1 MGCCTSQINHDL
13 EMAIQKVKEVE
24 SQSTY
29 EEEYVVPPRYMYLKK
44 ETPFLVPPLGKV
56 CIYSKCLQ
64 DLKSVLERAK
74 IKYEKEKGS
83 ETFQQLY
90 IEAKKLFEKY
100 ETSHQRDMQIIKAAT
115 NRAKHE
121 QPSNLIIINLL
132 KALWQTQKYGINS
145 FERTNCIYTLLNVSE
160 NLIHYFLE
168 INNTNS
174 FEKIDEENITSLKN
188 FFQGKD
194 ATNVVDLTEC
204 CCQWI
209 QIAKKEPT
217 NMIMSKFQIFK
228 QFTDDVSKLKEFI
241 NARIELA
248 KILDPTF
255 LLDAN
260 ARRALATYAEIDVII
275 NNCLRLQMNP
285 NNEMMKK
292 AMEIRHAFSVE
303 ILHKELE
310 KTTSGYVGSL
320 MALY

>member
-44 ETPFLVPPLGKV
+44 ETPFLVPPLGNL

-74 IKYEKEKGS
+74 IKSEKEKGS

-188 FFQGKD
+188 F
-194 ATNVVDLTEC
+194 VDLTEC

-209 QIAKKEPT
+209 QIAKKESI
-217 NMIMSKFQIFK
+217 IMSKFQIFK
-228 QFTDDVSKLKEFI
+228 QFTDDVSRVKESI

-255 LLDAN
+255 FLL
-260 ARRALATYAEIDVII
+260 V
-275 NNCLRLQMNP
+275 
-285 NNEMMKK
+285 
-292 AMEIRHAFSVE
+292 
-303 ILHKELE
+303 
-310 KTTSGYVGSL
+310 
-320 MALY
+320 